1 MFFGF
6 CYPIFVFPKDIY
18 LPVWFLGVLV
28 QRAKFAFLD
37 KYPIATFILSLLG
50 IFIFCALPFPK
61 LDMFYA
67 IHFTAYN
74 AFSILYYY
82 LIGLF
87 VALNIYSSSGFFE
100 KTICGKVICHFKGVI
115 RWLASKTF
123 SLYLLHL
130 PLLFMLIALFHFIS
144 YYAILAQLLLVL
156 IICFAVS
163 EVIEN
168 KNSFTVLTL
177 KRIFK

>member
-87 VALNIYSSSGFFE
+87 VALN
-100 KTICGKVICHFKGVI
+100 
-115 RWLASKTF
+115 
-123 SLYLLHL
+123 
-130 PLLFMLIALFHFIS
+130 
-144 YYAILAQLLLVL
+144 
-156 IICFAVS
+156 
-163 EVIEN
+163 
-168 KNSFTVLTL
+168 FTHQVVFL
-177 KRIFK
+177 KRQYVGK